1 MEVPPPTAEPLRQ
14 LNLPSGAAVQNTN
27 KCEEENMKRKTM
39 ALMLALSMCL
49 SLLSACGS
57 GDTAADDQSPESE
70 NVVSSTEQ
78 PEESEK
84 PEESKEQP
92 EESEEPK
99 EEEPE
104 KSEDPK
110 EESNVGTELLAL
122 LQEEWNNG
130 FVEGEGPRH
139 TYYDA
144 TDRKAFIHNGVVYI
158 HGVEGYGGVDVFC
171 SYDIATKEFKELV
184 SPDTIGWGQWS
195 LHFMDGNFYFMGFT
209 FGDGE
214 NSVGARMYDCNGT
227 ALTTAYLGDLS
238 YYFFEKGILAQSMW
252 GNTFSF
258 LTHNL
263 EEVTE
268 IPAPQREV
276 EHGLKEDVYLGIYNM
291 FAADGTAYAR
301 GDESHLYRFNA
312 DTCEWEDTGNVS
324 DFTNQ
329 VGSFCGK
336 YVTRRDGIY
345 DYATGE
351 QVLEYGELYPAVS
364 EWGHDNLCYFG
375 GDKYLGVKDSEYRWV
390 NLKDL
395 SMSDPLPFP
404 DVHRSNL
411 FILDDTYCV
420 YEDQYG
426 WFLWNYNTGEEET
439 IVLFEQ

>member
-57 GDTAADDQSPESE
+57 GNTATDDKPPESE

-92 EESEEPK
+92 DESEEPEEEPEESEEPN
-99 EEEPE
+99 
-104 KSEDPK
+104 
-110 EESNVGTELLAL
+110 EESNAGTELLAL
-122 LQEEWNNG
+122 LQEEYQNG

-144 TDRKAFIHNGVVYI
+144 TDRKAFLHNGVVYI
-158 HGVEGYGGVDVFC
+158 RGVKGYGDSWDYC
-171 SYDIATKEFKELV
+171 SYDIATKEFGKFV
-184 SPDTIGWGQWS
+184 SSDIIGGGNTS
-195 LHFMDGNFYFMGFT
+195 LYFMDGNSYFMGFM

-214 NSVGARMYDCNGT
+214 NSLGARMYDCNGA
-227 ALTTAYLGDLS
+227 ALTTAYYIGDLS
-238 YYFFEKGILAQSMW
+238 YCFFEKGILVQSSNDGSIILW
-252 GNTFSF
+252 S
-258 LTHNL
+258 HNL
-263 EEVTE
+263 EKIAD

-276 EHGLKEDVYLGIYNM
+276 EHGLKEDVSLDMYKV
-291 FAADGTAYAR
+291 FATDGTAYAR
-301 GDESHLYRFNA
+301 DSKSHLYRFNA

-324 DFTNQ
+324 DFTHQ

-420 YEDQYG
+420 YEDKYG

>member
-1 MEVPPPTAEPLRQ
+1 ME
-14 LNLPSGAAVQNTN
+14 
-27 KCEEENMKRKTM
+27 
-39 ALMLALSMCL
+39 
-49 SLLSACGS
+49 
-57 GDTAADDQSPESE
+57 
-70 NVVSSTEQ
+70 
-78 PEESEK
+78 
-84 PEESKEQP
+84 
-92 EESEEPK
+92 
-99 EEEPE
+99 
-104 KSEDPK
+104 
-110 EESNVGTELLAL
+110 
-122 LQEEWNNG
+122 
-130 FVEGEGPRH
+130 
-139 TYYDA
+139 
-144 TDRKAFIHNGVVYI
+144 
-158 HGVEGYGGVDVFC
+158 
-171 SYDIATKEFKELV
+171 
-184 SPDTIGWGQWS
+184 
-195 LHFMDGNFYFMGFT
+195 
-209 FGDGE
+209 
-214 NSVGARMYDCNGT
+214 
-227 ALTTAYLGDLS
+227 
-238 YYFFEKGILAQSMW
+238 
-252 GNTFSF
+252 
-258 LTHNL
+258 NL
-263 EEVTE
+263 ET
-268 IPAPQREV
+268 
-276 EHGLKEDVYLGIYNM
+276 
-291 FAADGTAYAR
+291 
-301 GDESHLYRFNA
+301 HLYRLNT